1 MVTGPVAVATAR
13 ALAYPDADM
22 APLLGALDR
31 AGVSARPVAW
41 DDPVVD
47 WAAFSLV
54 VIRSTWDYIG
64 RRDEFVDWARSVP
77 RLANPATVVEWNT
90 DKRYLADVAAA
101 GVPVP
106 PTAWVAPGERA
117 EFPAGP
123 FVVKPSVS
131 SGSQGSAR
139 YRGAEP
145 DGDAARAHLA
155 QLHAAGRTAM
165 VQPYLGAVDE
175 AGETALVF
183 VAGRLSHAVGK
194 GPMLV
199 VGRAPGDAEHQAVG
213 PRRPTADQVAV
224 ATQALR
230 TVPGV
235 ADPSTL
241 LYARVDLLP
250 GDDGRPVV
258 LELELT
264 EPSLFLAADPGS
276 ADRLA
281 GAVSVRAGATGD

>member
-1 MVTGPVAVATAR
+1 MP
-13 ALAYPDADM
+13 L
-22 APLLGALDR
+22 LLGALDR
-31 AGVSARPVAW
+31 AGVVAWPVAW

-47 WAAFSLV
+47 WGEFSLV
-54 VIRSTWDYIG
+54 VVRSTWDYID

-77 RLANPATVVEWNT
+77 RLANPATVLEWNT
-90 DKRYLADVAAA
+90 DKRYLADMAAA

-106 PTAWVAPGERA
+106 ATTWVAPGERA
-117 EFPAGP
+117 VFPAGP
-123 FVVKPSVS
+123 FVVKPTVS

-139 YRGAEP
+139 YQGADP
-145 DGDAARAHLA
+145 DGGAAGDHVA
-155 QLHAAGRTAM
+155 QLHAAGQTAM
-165 VQPYLGAVDE
+165 IQPYLGAVDQ

-183 VAGRLSHAVGK
+183 VAGRLSHAVVK

-199 VGRAPGDAEHQAVG
+199 VGRAPGDAEHHDVG
-213 PRRPTADQVAV
+213 PRRPTTDEVAV
-224 ATQALR
+224 ATGALR
-230 TVPGV
+230 SVPGV

-241 LYARVDLLP
+241 LYARVDLVP

-264 EPSLFLAADPGS
+264 EPSLFLASDPGA

-281 GAVSVRAGATGD
+281 AAVTARAAATGG